1 MMIRSRRHAR
11 DPLGL
16 ARALPFGLLPA
27 LVGAMALLAAL
38 AMAGAQAAQRFAEGW
53 RSAAIDS
60 ATVLLPRGTRAE
72 SAVQRL
78 LALPGVVAATPA
90 DPAELAILLRP
101 WLGEGGGPALPPI
114 VDLTLSPGRAAEGMQ
129 AAVAAAV
136 PGAVLEPHGPWAG
149 QVAALAQGVQWLA
162 LAVLALVA
170 VVAAA
175 VVAVGAGAGLAARR
189 DAIVLL
195 HEWGA
200 ADGQIA
206 GRFARRLGFLAG
218 SGAMVGVALALPAL
232 ALLARLAPGREIDW
246 AALGGIVP
254 WAWLVAVP
262 LAAWVLGWAVAQL
275 VLRRWLRRLP

>member
-1 MMIRSRRHAR
+1 MMVRSRRHAR

-38 AMAGAQAAQRFAEGW
+38 AMAGAEAARHFAEGW
-53 RSAAIDS
+53 RSAAADS
-60 ATVLLPRGTRAE
+60 ATVLLPHGARAE

-78 LALPGVVAATPA
+78 LAVPGVIAATPA
-90 DPAELAILLRP
+90 DPAELAALLRP

-114 VDLTLSPGRAAEGMQ
+114 VDLTLDAARAEDLA

-149 QVAALAQGVQWLA
+149 QVAALAQGVRLLA

-170 VVAAA
+170 VVAGA
-175 VVAVGAGAGLAARR
+175 VVAVGAGAGLTARR

-200 ADGQIA
+200 ADGEIA

-218 SGAMVGVALALPAL
+218 GGAAVGVTLALPAL
-232 ALLARLAPGREIDW
+232 MLLASLAPGREVGW
-246 AALGGIVP
+246 AALGGLVP
-254 WAWLVAVP
+254 WLGLLAVP
-262 LAAWVLGWAVAQL
+262 VAAWVLGWAVAQL